1 MGVEKNISMSLK
13 LSDVFCSD
21 ENKVK
26 DYNKGKNNNLD
37 IIENVED
44 YKEKSKQILNKYK
57 ISEFNKKIK
66 SDQSIHEEK
75 NKSIDD
81 EYINNNRD
89 NHVNNITIKE
99 QHQDENI
106 YTEKNY
112 KNIISSKE
120 SNLLIAN
127 GATGMIVHNGI
138 MCLSMKG
145 IQPFIITSVKNSF
158 CVYDPHK
165 LRKAFI
171 SEYFVEDIKNLYS
184 TNNFVYVIFK
194 RQVYKI
200 NDNGNKKV
208 FSNHHKYN
216 IINILITSDYL
227 LTYSA
232 KEIIIWNDNS
242 DRNDFIESDTNSELS
257 DNKEKND
264 EKHVKKD
271 DNTKGNLNSINKNNY
286 TDDNNRNDGSNKNDH
301 SNSKHNVKK
310 NDKKNNIQ
318 KNMKK
323 KSDYFYKSINLF
335 DNSSYVEI
343 KSVIHP
349 EGYINKVIII
359 TNENKIYLYNINKE
373 KIIHEYKAI
382 NILCLNKEKYIK
394 IISRTLKNEELCII
408 TSSNELYILDIEKDQ
423 IVYTKNIHMNDD
435 FASCVNFYTYEFDDE
450 MNYIILIGTEKGK
463 LLMFNLKNNQYF
475 IRRYVHDCVK
485 TILVSG
491 QGYIYTCGYDNKIH
505 LLNINKN
512 NFTLDIIKTRNSCIG
527 IVNNIK
533 YLDDENHKLIVSANM
548 ENTKEGNLFIIS
560 PHNPEQNNDFSLNKK
575 LNILNTTI
583 IDFDININ
591 RHYDWNNIL
600 ICFENSDRIYLA
612 SSYKKTISNEFL
624 ILPNSYSY
632 KRQNKEK
639 LNNEPF
645 LKNEENI
652 EDNNDDLEN
661 EEYKIYNEYETYQ
674 MLHIKK
680 QKYATSVLISS
691 CGHIGIVGYNDGE
704 IHSFNIQSTTYRNE
718 YKLNKYS
725 ISSKAHINGN
735 ILKLYLYGIN
745 YFVSASSSKEDTC
758 LRVWNIYTSDL
769 LYVYNIKNEY
779 TNSVEDIH
787 IVSFYHFNILTAVCL
802 SNNHT
807 LILDIEQKCITRKF
821 HFAFPVTNIIFS
833 KDNKLIFFALQNNT
847 LLIYDIISNTF
858 VDYLLFKNSVTS
870 MVYDDIYLYTA
881 HKNCYNFVYSFTNKN
896 LFNKYNYYV
905 SDYKSFNAIPI
916 ELFSDTEDEKSYNI
930 MNIKDLINMNE
941 QSEDNLNNHINEKLS
956 KHDETINEKKEH
968 ENIMET
974 YTSSENQINKN
985 LITLSGF
992 NISKIAYLIFLDKIK
1007 DKCKVEENVK
1017 RNEEIPFFLTTK
1029 LDKNIEY
1036 KDDKEEQF
1044 LQNVTNNLENKRTEQ
1059 QSQQH
1064 DEQEENQES
1073 NVESK
1078 EIVKSKHIGKNSK
1091 MQVSSSKLQE
1101 ILSKNEES
1109 YIKVLKYF
1117 KSLSPSG
1124 IHYNILCLS
1133 TKEELENMMNF
1144 FIYHVKT
1151 NDNVDLIQAYLFI
1164 FLKAHGKKIMKSK
1177 EKKLKNTTKVLL
1189 QEIQG
1194 CWSNINFLFENIIF
1208 FIKFLTNIQLE

>member
-13 LSDVFCSD
+13 LSEVFCTD
-21 ENKVK
+21 ENNIKE
-26 DYNKGKNNNLD
+26 YNKGKNNNID

-57 ISEFNKKIK
+57 ITEFNKKIK
-66 SDQSIHEEK
+66 SDQNIYEKK

-81 EYINNNRD
+81 VYINDNR
-89 NHVNNITIKE
+89 VNNGNIKE
-99 QHQDENI
+99 EHQDENI

-112 KNIISSKE
+112 KNIIPSKE

-127 GATGMIVHNGI
+127 GTTGIIVHNGI

-165 LRKAFI
+165 LRKAFL
-171 SEYFVEDIKNLYS
+171 SEYFLEDIKNLYS

-200 NDNGNKKV
+200 NDNGNKKI
-208 FSNHHKYN
+208 FSDHHKYN

-227 LTYSA
+227 LTYST
-232 KEIIIWNDNS
+232 KEIIIWNDNN
-242 DRNDFIESDTNSELS
+242 DRNDFTQSDTNSELS
-257 DNKEKND
+257 DNEEKKD
-264 EKHVKKD
+264 EKHVKTD
-271 DNTKGNLNSINKNNY
+271 NNTKGNPNSINKNNY
-286 TDDNNRNDGSNKNDH
+286 TNDNDRNLDNNKNDP
-301 SNSKHNVKK
+301 SNNKRNVK
-310 NDKKNNIQ
+310 NNNKKNNIQ
-318 KNMKK
+318 ENMPK

-335 DNSSYVEI
+335 DNSSDVEI

-349 EGYINKVIII
+349 EGYINKVIIT

-382 NILCLNKEKYIK
+382 NILCLNEEKYIK
-394 IISRTLKNEELCII
+394 IITPTLKNEELCII

-435 FASCVNFYTYEFDDE
+435 FVSCVSFYTYQFNDE
-450 MNYIILIGTEKGK
+450 MNYIILIGTENGK
-463 LLMFNLKNNQYF
+463 LLMINLKNNQYF
-475 IRRYVHDCVK
+475 IRRDVHDYVK

-560 PHNPEQNNDFSLNKK
+560 PHNPEQNKDFSLNKK

-624 ILPNSYSY
+624 ILPNSYSN

-639 LNNEPF
+639 VNNEPF
-645 LKNEENI
+645 LKNEENVE
-652 EDNNDDLEN
+652 EDNNADLEN

-674 MLHIKK
+674 MLHLKK

-769 LYVYNIKNEY
+769 IYVYNIKNEY

-787 IVSFYHFNILTAVCL
+787 IVSFYHYNILTAVCL

-821 HFAFPVTNIIFS
+821 HFAFLVTNIIFS
-833 KDNKLIFFALQNNT
+833 KDNRLIFFALQNNT

-881 HKNCYNFVYSFTNKN
+881 HKNSYNFVYSFTNKN

-905 SDYKSFNAIPI
+905 SDYKSFHAIPI
-916 ELFSDTEDEKSYNI
+916 EVFSDTEDEKSYNI

-941 QSEDNLNNHINEKLS
+941 QSEDNLNNNINEKLS
-956 KHDETINEKKEH
+956 KHDEPINESEKNDYV
-968 ENIMET
+968 NIMET

-1017 RNEEIPFFLTTK
+1017 RNDEIPFFLSTK

-1044 LQNVTNNLENKRTEQ
+1044 LQNVTNNLENKTSEQ
-1059 QSQQH
+1059 ESQQQ

-1091 MQVSSSKLQE
+1091 IQIPSSKLQE

-1133 TKEELENMMNF
+1133 TKEEVSHL
-1144 FIYHVKT
+1144 Y
-1151 NDNVDLIQAYLFI
+1151 
-1164 FLKAHGKKIMKSK
+1164 
-1177 EKKLKNTTKVLL
+1177 
-1189 QEIQG
+1189 
-1194 CWSNINFLFENIIF
+1194 INYICILVE
-1208 FIKFLTNIQLE
+1208 L